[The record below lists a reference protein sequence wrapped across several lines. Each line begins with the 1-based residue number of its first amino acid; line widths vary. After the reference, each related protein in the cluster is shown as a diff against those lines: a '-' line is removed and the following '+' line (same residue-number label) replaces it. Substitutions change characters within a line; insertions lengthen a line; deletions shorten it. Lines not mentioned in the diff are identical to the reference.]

1 MRAVL
6 VKLLIDRQLVVDIRI
21 VDYAALRL
29 DRSLE
34 AARQFVGAL
43 DREALSRQ
51 SRITRRMAVDVLRA
65 LSSSD
70 SAEELDEGDQE
81 PD

>member
-1 MRAVL
+1 
-6 VKLLIDRQLVVDIRI
+6 
-21 VDYAALRL
+21 LRL

-34 AARQFVGAL
+34 AARQFIDAL

-65 LSSSD
+65 LSNAD
-70 SAEELDEGDQE
+70 DWEGPDADEDA
-81 PD
+81 